1 MGSSTAL
8 TTKPAQGTPYQL
20 DKSQVSRASSAL
32 LKHIK
37 SKQSEREAT
46 ATKKTL
52 IGDNDSDS
60 EAEDTPMHNE
70 AVWLVLT
77 TKKHV
82 VDKNRLKPGKI
93 SIPHSL
99 NASQALSIC
108 LITADPQRSVKNIVS
123 DPSFPEHLSSRIDK
137 VIGYSKLKDRYKSF
151 ESRRQL
157 LSEHDV
163 FLADDRIVMRLVNTL
178 GKVFYK
184 SAKRPIPVSLAQ
196 IEKVDGKRVKKD
208 PKQQPKKK
216 DDEENVS
223 LFASAAIVAKEIEKA
238 LNSAPVHLAPATT
251 AAVRVG
257 SSNFTSEQLAENIEA
272 VVKGLTEKYI
282 TKGWRNIRALHV
294 KGANTMALPIWL
306 ASELWVE
313 EGDVVEAVED
323 GEAEGQNKKRKQIE
337 GEGEQKL
344 LEGTNKK
351 SRKQKTADDEE
362 EASSQAARKAKL
374 EKQKAQASKDGEAAA
389 LKISAGPAKKK
400 KNAFKAGTQ
409 FKMVFATRTSVLRA
423 ARAQFTP
430 SRAAFAFN
438 QSALAR
444 LLSTLAVLE
453 QRDGKLQSS
462 SISAIS
468 AALKLG
474 GPVTAFV
481 AGAGV
486 KGTSAAEAAKYK
498 GVENVVAVEN
508 EAYEKGLPENYA
520 PLLVENIKKGEYTH
534 IIAGH
539 SAFGKSLLPRVA
551 ALLDVQQV
559 SDITAIE
566 SEDTFVRP
574 IYAGNA
580 ILTVQSADP
589 IKVITVRG
597 TAFQDAEATGGSAS
611 ITDGAD
617 PNAPAQTEWVSE
629 ELSKSERPDLAT
641 ASRVVS
647 GGRGLKS
654 KEEFDRLMTP
664 LADSLGAAIGASRA
678 AVDSGFADNS
688 LQVGQTGKNVAPQL
702 YLCVG
707 ISGAIQHLAGMKD
720 SKVIAA
726 INKDGD
732 APIFQVADVGLV
744 GDLFEKV
751 PELTEKV
758 KSA

>member
-8 TTKPAQGTPYQL
+8 TTKATSGSPYQL
-20 DKSQVSRASSAL
+20 DKNQVSRASSAL
-32 LKHIK
+32 LRHIK
-37 SKQSEREAT
+37 SRQDEKEAS

-52 IGDNDSDS
+52 IGDNESDSD
-60 EAEDTPMHNE
+60 ADDTPLHKE

-82 VDKNRLKPGKI
+82 VDKNRLKPGRI
-93 SIPHSL
+93 AIPHSL
-99 NASQALSIC
+99 NSSPSLSIC

-123 DPSFPEHLSSRIDK
+123 DPSFPQHISSRIEK
-137 VIGYSKLKDRYKSF
+137 VIGFSKLKDRYKSF

-163 FLADDRIVMRLVNTL
+163 FLADDRILMRLVNTL

-184 SAKRPIPVSLAQ
+184 SSKRPIPVRLAQ
-196 IEKVDGKRVKKD
+196 IDKVDGKRVKKD
-208 PKQQPKKK
+208 TKQKKS
-216 DDEENVS
+216 DDEPS
-223 LFASAAIVAKEIEKA
+223 TFASIAIVAKEIEKA
-238 LNSAPVHLAPATT
+238 LSSAPVQLAPATT
-251 AAVRVG
+251 AAIRVG
-257 SSNFTSEQLAENIEA
+257 SSNFTSEQLSENIEA
-272 VVKGLTEKYI
+272 VVKGLTEKYVS
-282 TKGWRNIRALHV
+282 KGWRNIKALHV
-294 KGANTMALPIWL
+294 KGATTMAMPIWL

-313 EGDVVEAVED
+313 ETDVVEAVEGEEAD
-323 GEAEGQNKKRKQIE
+323 GKTNKKRKQIE
-337 GEGEQKL
+337 GEGEGEQKQ
-344 LEGTNKK
+344 LEGGNKK
-351 SRKQKTADDEE
+351 SKKQKAPEDDE
-362 EASSQAARKAKL
+362 EASSLAARKKKL
-374 EKQKAQASKDGEAAA
+374 EKQKAQASADGEAVS
-389 LKISAGPAKKK
+389 LKLSEKQHTA
-400 KNAFKAGTQ
+400 T
-409 FKMVFATRTSVLRA
+409 MVFAARTSVLRA
-423 ARAQFTP
+423 ARAQFAP
-430 SRAAFAFN
+430 SRAAFALN

-462 SISAIS
+462 SVSAIS

-474 GPVTAFV
+474 GPVTAFI

-486 KGTSAAEAAKYK
+486 KATSAAEAAQYK
-498 GVENVVAVEN
+498 GVEKVVAVES

-534 IIAGH
+534 IVGGH

-580 ILTVQSADP
+580 ILTVQSTDP

-597 TAFQDAEATGGSAS
+597 TAFQDAEATGGSAE
-611 ITDGAD
+611 IIEGVD
-617 PNAPAQTEWVSE
+617 PQAPAQTEWVSE
-629 ELSKSERPDLAT
+629 ELAKSERPDLAT
-641 ASRVVS
+641 AGRVVS

-654 KEEFDRLMTP
+654 KEEFDRIMVP

-702 YLCVG
+702 YLSVG

-726 INKDGD
+726 INKDAD
-732 APIFQVADVGLV
+732 APIFQIADVGLV

>member
-8 TTKPAQGTPYQL
+8 TTKVTSGTPYQL
-20 DKSQVSRASSAL
+20 DKNQVSRASSAL

-37 SKQSEREAT
+37 TKQTEREAT

-60 EAEDTPMHNE
+60 DAEDSTSLHNE

-99 NASQALSIC
+99 NASPALSIC
-108 LITADPQRSVKNIVS
+108 LIVADPQRAVKNIVA
-123 DPSFPEHLSSRIDK
+123 DPSFPQHLASRIDK

-151 ESRRQL
+151 ETRRQL

-184 SAKRPIPVSLAQ
+184 SSKRPIPVQLAQ
-196 IEKVDGKRVKKD
+196 IEKVDGKRVKKEK
-208 PKQQPKKK
+208 PVANAAKKPE
-216 DDEENVS
+216 DENKIS
-223 LFASAAIVAKEIEKA
+223 AFASSAIVAKEIEKA

-257 SSNFTSEQLAENIEA
+257 SSNFTSEQLAENVEA
-272 VVKGLTEKYI
+272 VVKGLTDKYV
-282 TKGWRNIRALHV
+282 TKGWRNIKALHV

-313 EGDVVEAVED
+313 ETDVVEAVED
-323 GEAEGQNKKRKQIE
+323 EEADGKNKKRKQIE
-337 GEGEQKL
+337 GEQKAI
-344 LEGTNKK
+344 EGSNKK
-351 SRKQKTADDEE
+351 SRKQKTAGDDE
-362 EASSQAARKAKL
+362 EASSLAARKQKL
-374 EKQKAQASKDGEAAA
+374 EKQKAKALEDGETAA
-389 LKISAGPAKKK
+389 LKISSGP
-400 KNAFKAGTQ
+400 Q
-409 FKMVFATRTSVLRA
+409 SKMLFAARTSVLRA

-430 SRAAFAFN
+430 RAVFN
-438 QSALAR
+438 QPTPSALAR

-462 SISAIS
+462 SASAIS

-481 AGAGV
+481 AGNGV
-486 KGTSAAEAAKYK
+486 KATSAAEAAKYK
-498 GVENVVAVEN
+498 GVENVLAVEN

-580 ILTVQSADP
+580 ILTVQSTDP

-597 TAFQDAEATGGSAS
+597 TAFQGAEATGGSATV
-611 ITDGAD
+611 TDGVD
-617 PNAPAQTEWVSE
+617 PNAPAQTEWISE
-629 ELSKSERPDLAT
+629 ELSVSERPDLAT
-641 ASRVVS
+641 APRVVS

-654 KEEFDRLMTP
+654 KEEFDRIMVP

-702 YLCVG
+702 YLSVG

-726 INKDGD
+726 INKDAD

-751 PELTEKV
+751 PELTEKL
-758 KSA
+758 KNA